1 MFKRLGTIEL
11 SHYGLL
17 LVGGR
22 INRRMKKK
30 KLKKHF
36 ISKGKEVE
44 SAVPY
49 ILLRCNLRGFM
60 SETQGTEE
68 DEGLNDNIILQEE
81 EANCDPR

>member
-1 MFKRLGTIEL
+1 
-11 SHYGLL
+11 
-17 LVGGR
+17 
-22 INRRMKKK
+22 MKKK

-36 ISKGKEVE
+36 KSNAKEVE

-68 DEGLNDNIILQEE
+68 DEGLNDNLIIILQEE
-81 EANCDPR
+81 EANCDPP

>member
-1 MFKRLGTIEL
+1 
-11 SHYGLL
+11 
-17 LVGGR
+17 
-22 INRRMKKK
+22 MKKK

-36 ISKGKEVE
+36 ISNAKEVE
-44 SAVPY
+44 SAVLY

-68 DEGLNDNIILQEE
+68 DEGLNDIIIITLQEE